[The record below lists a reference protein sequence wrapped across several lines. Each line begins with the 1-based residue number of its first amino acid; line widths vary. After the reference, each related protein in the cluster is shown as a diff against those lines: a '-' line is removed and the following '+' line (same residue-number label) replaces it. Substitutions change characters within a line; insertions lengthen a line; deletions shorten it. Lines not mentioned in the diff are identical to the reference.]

1 MIHRG
6 QESENSF
13 TPDQDNEDNMDELR
27 NRDNKKYAIIDQ
39 DVRIQLLRRILSKE
53 STIKEAAKEFGINF
67 STAKAILQTYRKE
80 GRVGKKKTR
89 DRNKSKQDL
98 GDYNQ
103 TRKIQSMY
111 NLEQPMMQ
119 IKVTS
124 PEKRLQPQP
133 QAQPQQ
139 QTMIPVMS
147 SPNLDNTQIALAL
160 CQRELAQ
167 QKLLNFQLMMMIQNF
182 NNITQLQV
190 KEESSIIN

>member
-1 MIHRG
+1 MIHSDE
-6 QESENSF
+6 ESINSF
-13 TPDQDNEDNMDELR
+13 TPQSGHQENNEELR

-39 DVRIQLLRRILSKE
+39 SVRIQLLRRILSKQ
-53 STIKEAAKEFGINF
+53 STIKEAAQEFGINF

-111 NLEQPMMQ
+111 NLEQPLQ
-119 IKVTS
+119 IKTMS
-124 PEKRLQPQP
+124 PEMKPQVQPY
-133 QAQPQQ
+133 QQ
-139 QTMIPVMS
+139 IMIPVMS
-147 SPNLDNTQIALAL
+147 TPNLDNTQIALAY

-167 QKLLNFQLMMMIQNF
+167 QKMVNFQLMMMIQNF
-182 NNITQLQV
+182 QNITQLQV
-190 KEESSIIN
+190 KEESNIIN

>member
-1 MIHRG
+1 MIHSDE
-6 QESENSF
+6 ESINSF
-13 TPDQDNEDNMDELR
+13 TPQSEHQENNEELR

-39 DVRIQLLRRILSKE
+39 SVRIQLLRRILSKQ
-53 STIKEAAKEFGINF
+53 STIKEAAQEFGINF

-111 NLEQPMMQ
+111 NLEQPLQ
-119 IKVTS
+119 IKSTS
-124 PEKRLQPQP
+124 PEMKPQVQPY
-133 QAQPQQ
+133 QQ
-139 QTMIPVMS
+139 IMIPVMS
-147 SPNLDNTQIALAL
+147 TPNLDNTQIALAY

-167 QKLLNFQLMMMIQNF
+167 QKMVNFQLMMMIQNF
-182 NNITQLQV
+182 QNITQLQV
-190 KEESSIIN
+190 KEESNIIN

>member
-1 MIHRG
+1 MIHSEE
-6 QESENSF
+6 ESLNSF
-13 TPDQDNEDNMDELR
+13 TPESEHQENNDELK

-39 DVRIQLLRRILSKE
+39 SVRIQLLRRILSKQ

-80 GRVGKKKTR
+80 GRIGKKKTR

-111 NLEQPMMQ
+111 NLEQPLQM
-119 IKVTS
+119 KSNS
-124 PEKRLQPQP
+124 PEKRPSP
-133 QAQPQQ
+133 PSFQQ
-139 QTMIPVMS
+139 NMIPVMS
-147 SPNLDNTQIALAL
+147 TPNLDNTQIALAL

-167 QKLLNFQLMMMIQNF
+167 QKLLNFQLLMMIQNF
-182 NNITQLQV
+182 KNITQLQV